1 MTPEFEMVVGL
12 EVHSQLLT
20 RTKLFCRCEN
30 RFGASPNSLTCP
42 VCLGH
47 PGVLPVLNEEAV
59 RLGIRLGLALECS
72 IHQRSVFDR
81 KHYFYPDLPKGYQI
95 SQFTYPLLTGGS
107 LTVRSG
113 DGTREIRLHRIH
125 MEEDAG
131 KNMHAGIRD
140 ASHVDLNRSGVPL
153 LEIVS
158 EPDIRTPEEAVDYLK
173 KLRQILRA
181 TGVSDGN
188 MEEGSFRCDANVSL
202 RPRGSSVFGTKVEIK
217 NMNSFR
223 FVHKALLFECERQS
237 ALLAQGERVISETR
251 LFDSS
256 TGRTLL
262 MRSKEE
268 ALDYRYFPEPDLPPI
283 VLDPRW
289 IEEERTH
296 LPELP
301 QERVARL
308 SREFGIREAD
318 AEVLVLE
325 EDLARYLEDARE
337 ALQECAVKGG
347 WPLSQGMPRLVN
359 FLLSE
364 VLREWNRQ
372 GASVLTG
379 VLSAGEVSYLVALV
393 VEERLSL
400 NQAKDVYAVCVE
412 SLRPPREVIAEKNL
426 SQESGEEALGEW
438 IDEVVRENPGEVQ
451 SFREGKDRVFG
462 FLVGQVMKK
471 SAGKAN
477 PQKVNRLLKE
487 ALSR

>member
-1 MTPEFEMVVGL
+1 MSAEYEMVVGL

-30 RFGASPNSLTCP
+30 RFGAPPNALTCP

-47 PGVLPVLNEEAV
+47 PGVLPLLNEEAV
-59 RLGIRLGLALECS
+59 RLGIRLGLAMGCS

-95 SQFTYPLLTGGS
+95 SQFTYPLLTGGG
-107 LTVRSG
+107 LTVRSRE
-113 DGTREIRLHRIH
+113 GTREIRIHRIH
-125 MEEDAG
+125 LEEDAG

-202 RPRGSSVFGTKVEIK
+202 RPGGSSVFGTKVEIK

-223 FVHKALLFECERQS
+223 FVHKALLFECERQ
-237 ALLAQGERVISETR
+237 AQLLDRGERVVSETR

-256 TGRTLL
+256 TGRTLP

-268 ALDYRYFPEPDLPPI
+268 ALDYRYFPEPDLPPV
-283 VLDPRW
+283 VLDPKW
-289 IEEERTH
+289 IEEERSR

-301 QERVARL
+301 HERVARL
-308 SREFGIREAD
+308 SGEFGIREED

-325 EDLARYLEDARE
+325 EDLSRYLEEARE
-337 ALQECAVKGG
+337 ALHEYAGKGG
-347 WPLSQGMPRLVN
+347 WPVEQGTPRLVN

-364 VLREWNRQ
+364 VLREWNRK
-372 GASVLTG
+372 GSAILTG
-379 VLSAGEVSYLVALV
+379 SLAAREISYLVALV

-400 NQAKDVYAVCVE
+400 NQAKDVYAVCIE
-412 SLRPPREVIAEKNL
+412 SLRTPREVVAEKNL
-426 SQESGEEALGEW
+426 SQESGEDALGRW
-438 IDEVVRENPGEVQ
+438 IDDVVRENPGEVQ
-451 SFREGKDRVFG
+451 SYREGKERLFG

-471 SAGKAN
+471 SGGKAN

>member
-1 MTPEFEMVVGL
+1 MSTDYEMVVGL

-30 RFGASPNSLTCP
+30 RFGAPPNSLTCP

-72 IHQRSVFDR
+72 IHHRSVFDR

-95 SQFTYPLLTGGS
+95 SQFTYPLLTGGL

-113 DGTREIRLHRIH
+113 EGTREIRIHRIH

-181 TGVSDGN
+181 IGVSDGN

-202 RPRGSSVFGTKVEIK
+202 RPRGGSVFGTKVEIK

-223 FVHKALLFECERQS
+223 FVHKALLFECDRQ
-237 ALLAQGERVISETR
+237 AQLLDRGERVVSETR

-256 TGRTLL
+256 TGRTLP

-283 VLDPRW
+283 LLDPAW
-289 IEEERTH
+289 IEEERSR

-301 QERVARL
+301 QERVSRL
-308 SREFGIREAD
+308 SMEFGIREED
-318 AEVLVLE
+318 AEALVLE
-325 EDLARYLEDARE
+325 EDLSRYFEE
-337 ALQECAVKGG
+337 ASEAIQEHAGKGG
-347 WPLSQGMPRLVN
+347 WPVEQGTIRLVN

-364 VLREWNRQ
+364 VLREWNRK
-372 GASVLTG
+372 GSVILG
-379 VLSAGEVSYLVALV
+379 GPLAAREVSHLVAMV
-393 VEERLSL
+393 VNEQISL

-412 SLRPPREVIAEKNL
+412 SLKSPREVVAEKNMF
-426 SQESGEEALGEW
+426 QESGDEALGGW
-438 IDEVVRENPGEVQ
+438 IAEVVAENPGEVQ
-451 SFREGKDRVFG
+451 SYREGKERVFG

-477 PQKVNRLLKE
+477 PQKVNRMLKE
-487 ALSR
+487 SLSR